1 MGLFLS
7 SLTSQHRAV
16 LNDFASLLFTL
27 SVITCLDPT
36 RPGWLRFCERGVC
49 VCEQCSRKMVVLRT
63 LLEGTSWGLVWEH
76 NYFKRLNSKR
86 ILLARWRLF
95 LWNLGERYF
104 PGVGRVSADE
114 FMRREIIHKLCL
126 KPMTHSELVKALPL
140 DNELE
145 DEEGVDGIIESVSTF
160 K

>member
-1 MGLFLS
+1 MILRRYSSRFLWSHVWIQQDQVGWDSVNEGYAFVNNTTEKCLFWE
-7 SLTSQHRAV
+7 H
-16 LNDFASLLFTL
+16 F
-27 SVITCLDPT
+27 
-36 RPGWLRFCERGVC
+36 WK
-49 VCEQCSRKMVVLRT
+49 EQV
-63 LLEGTSWGLVWEH
+63 GGLVWEH

>member
-1 MGLFLS
+1 M
-7 SLTSQHRAV
+7 
-16 LNDFASLLFTL
+16 
-27 SVITCLDPT
+27 
-36 RPGWLRFCERGVC
+36 
-49 VCEQCSRKMVVLRT
+49 
-63 LLEGTSWGLVWEH
+63 
-76 NYFKRLNSKR
+76 
-86 ILLARWRLF
+86 
-95 LWNLGERYF
+95 
-104 PGVGRVSADE
+104 SANE